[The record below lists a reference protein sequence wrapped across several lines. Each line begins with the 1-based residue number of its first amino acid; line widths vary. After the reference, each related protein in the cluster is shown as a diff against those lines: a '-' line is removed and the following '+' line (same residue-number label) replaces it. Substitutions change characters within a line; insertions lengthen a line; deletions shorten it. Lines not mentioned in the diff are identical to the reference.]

1 MSLEE
6 LREQNIRLVTE
17 KALECFIK
25 NGINNTRVS
34 EIAAESGL
42 TQRSVFRYFPSK
54 DDIVIAA
61 AFCYWER
68 TKAYI
73 ARELRRHTDDAQ
85 TGIEQINIILNSYA
99 NMLFVDPEGIR
110 FFAGRRSRAVQ
121 RRQERA
127 RHQPPTGALRGVQR
141 PPVTGGAPRTCGR
154 DSRSWRE
161 HQAAVLQRLRFHP
174 RHDAAPDRR
183 RAERQRA

>member
-61 AFCYWER
+61 RSA
-68 TKAYI
+68 
-73 ARELRRHTDDAQ
+73 
-85 TGIEQINIILNSYA
+85 TGSA
-99 NMLFVDPEGIR
+99 
-110 FFAGRRSRAVQ
+110 
-121 RRQERA
+121 
-127 RHQPPTGALRGVQR
+127 
-141 PPVTGGAPRTCGR
+141 
-154 DSRSWRE
+154 
-161 HQAAVLQRLRFHP
+161 
-174 RHDAAPDRR
+174 RR
-183 RAERQRA
+183 RILRASCAAIRTTRRPESSR

>member
-73 ARELRRHTDDAQ
+73 ARAAPP
-85 TGIEQINIILNSYA
+85 Y
-99 NMLFVDPEGIR
+99 
-110 FFAGRRSRAVQ
+110 GRRADRNRADK
-121 RRQERA
+121 
-127 RHQPPTGALRGVQR
+127 H
-141 PPVTGGAPRTCGR
+141 
-154 DSRSWRE
+154 
-161 HQAAVLQRLRFHP
+161 HP
-174 RHDAAPDRR
+174 
-183 RAERQRA
+183 

>member
-73 ARELRRHTDDAQ
+73 AASCAAIRTTRRP
-85 TGIEQINIILNSYA
+85 GSN
-99 NMLFVDPEGIR
+99 
-110 FFAGRRSRAVQ
+110 RSTSSSTAM
-121 RRQERA
+121 
-127 RHQPPTGALRGVQR
+127 
-141 PPVTGGAPRTCGR
+141 RTCCSSIPKG
-154 DSRSWRE
+154 
-161 HQAAVLQRLRFHP
+161 
-174 RHDAAPDRR
+174 
-183 RAERQRA
+183 

>member
-73 ARELRRHTDDAQ
+73 ARELRRHTR
-85 TGIEQINIILNSYA
+85 TT
-99 NMLFVDPEGIR
+99 
-110 FFAGRRSRAVQ
+110 RR
-121 RRQERA
+121 
-127 RHQPPTGALRGVQR
+127 
-141 PPVTGGAPRTCGR
+141 PVSNRSTSSSTAMRTCCSSIPKG
-154 DSRSWRE
+154 
-161 HQAAVLQRLRFHP
+161 
-174 RHDAAPDRR
+174 
-183 RAERQRA
+183 